1 MKKVFTFSFLL
12 VCTFIAHAQKIP
24 FSRQYSHEQ
33 VDRAQLSICGL
44 DGTKDGN
51 FTPYADNAAL
61 NKVANNAINKQVDHL
76 QKEIENKDLNNNDKI
91 KYLRGLYELLYA
103 YRNYFIGQQISG
115 AQLVNVLK
123 GYQEAM
129 DLEIKG
135 QDITPVIVKYKY
147 EVAALL
153 TMNMAFKD
161 NPGKSGFS
169 NILINK
175 EIALHPTIALEIL
188 DKNPGFPAT
197 DSVIKA
203 VALDSADALYNYAS
217 SYTQLGERIRKSKDP
232 LVSIIA
238 RIASSRSSDGSFSG
252 RQYMPF
258 LDAIYHG
265 SLTMDE
271 VGDAIAD
278 PVKYF
283 KLLVKTEINYAGRAL
298 HQDTAMAWQT
308 IINKIHVEGVDNF
321 INKVNGLHE
330 KTNDIRYACLKPLS
344 ALDLYY
350 LVVSSE
356 EEIYTSSYINGKD
369 YGLYNLL
376 WQKGGKDMT
385 GDGLLMAVNFDHFRK
400 WIKMAANYN
409 TLDNFLGRMNPNN
422 AQLLMKAFVRGL
434 DKGKGAND
442 LEDAVDVAGSYSSL
456 NNPQIQKLVL
466 DEVQNNLELAKQTHN
481 EKAYNIYDILNTLF
495 LSMDPANNI
504 DVSAKLGIEPVYFMP
519 INNLKD
525 SSGRII
531 IQQFTYGD
539 PDGLMNYNMFMNAFN
554 IKGWKTTSNQY
565 WSQVSSTT
573 GTPITIYTNKPLDE
587 LKALDDEAQQKLD
600 SYLKDNNLHPTLVFH
615 RGHSYYLPTTIEQLV
630 PSARVVL
637 LGSCGGF
644 QSLNKVLEKA
654 PEAQIISSKQTG
666 VGDLNTPVIVGIVK
680 TLQKGDNLNWVKMWK
695 DFSAQ
700 LHGDARFADY
710 VPPYQNL
717 SAVFIMAYQKLQQ
730 KEKEKADS
738 IDVSNA
744 TSKN

>member
-1 MKKVFTFSFLL
+1 MKKAFTFSILL
-12 VCTFIAHAQKIP
+12 TFTSVIAFAQNIP

-44 DGTKDGN
+44 DGTNDGN
-51 FTPYADNAAL
+51 FTPYTDNNAL
-61 NKVANNAINKQVDHL
+61 NKVANKAATDQVDKL
-76 QKEIENKDLNNNDKI
+76 QREIENKNLSNNDKI

-103 YRNYFIGQQISG
+103 YRNYFLGAEISG
-115 AQLVNVLK
+115 AQLANVLK
-123 GYQEAM
+123 AYEEAM

-135 QDITPVIVKYKY
+135 QDITPVVMKYKY
-147 EVAALL
+147 EVASLI
-153 TMNMAFKD
+153 TMNFAFNN
-161 NPGKSGFS
+161 NPGKSGFA
-169 NILINK
+169 NILIRK
-175 EIALHPTIALEIL
+175 EIALNPTKALAIL
-188 DKNPGFPAT
+188 NKNPGFPAT

-203 VALDSADALYNYAS
+203 VALDSADALYDYATS
-217 SYTQLGERIRKSKDP
+217 TTEIGEHIRKSKDP
-232 LVSIIA
+232 LVETIS
-238 RIASSRSSDGSFSG
+238 RIANSQALDGSKVG

-258 LDAIYHG
+258 LDEIYHG
-265 SLTMDE
+265 KLSMDD
-271 VGDAIAD
+271 VNAAMND

-283 KLLVKTEINYAGRAL
+283 KLLVSTEVSYAGRL
-298 HQDTAMAWQT
+298 INRDTPMAMQQLGYKLKQNA
-308 IINKIHVEGVDNF
+308 VDNF
-321 INKVNGLHE
+321 INVVNGLHE

-344 ALDLYY
+344 AIDLYY
-350 LVVSSE
+350 LIVTSE
-356 EEIYTSSYINGKD
+356 DEIYTSSYINGKD
-369 YGLYNLL
+369 YGIYNML
-376 WQKGGKDMT
+376 WQKGGKDLT
-385 GDGLLMAVNFDHFRK
+385 GDGLLMSVNFDHFRK

-409 TLDNFLGRMNPNN
+409 TLDNFLSRMSTNN

-434 DKGKGAND
+434 DKGANG

-456 NNPQIQKLVL
+456 DDPKIKNLVL
-466 DEVQNNLELAKQTHN
+466 DEVQNNLALAKQSHN

-519 INNLKD
+519 ISSLKD
-525 SSGRII
+525 STGRII

-539 PDGLMNYNMFMNAFN
+539 PDGLMNYNMFMNAFSGA
-554 IKGWKTTSNQY
+554 GWKSTSNKY
-565 WSQVSSTT
+565 WSTVSSTT

-587 LKALDDEAQQKLD
+587 NLHLDDDAQKALDE
-600 SYLKDNNLHPTLVFH
+600 YLKENHLNPTLVFH
-615 RGHSYYLPTTIEQLV
+615 RGHSYYLNTTIEQLV
-630 PSARVVL
+630 PTAKVVL

-644 QSLNKVLEKA
+644 QSLNKVLTKA

-710 VPPYQNL
+710 VPPYENL
-717 SAVFIMAYQKLQQ
+717 SAVFIMAYQKLQE

-738 IDVSNA
+738 IDVKNA